1 MKDIIIEL
9 IVIFALTAT
18 LIRNIIPFTKKENYR
33 YDKFIAN
40 IIILFIYGIAYVY
53 LMCEIWLLKK

>member
-1 MKDIIIEL
+1 MKDVIIEL

-18 LIRNIIPFTKKENYR
+18 LIRNIIPFAKKENYR

-40 IIILFIYGIAYVY
+40 IIILFGYGIAYVY
-53 LMCEIWLLKK
+53 LMCEIWLKK